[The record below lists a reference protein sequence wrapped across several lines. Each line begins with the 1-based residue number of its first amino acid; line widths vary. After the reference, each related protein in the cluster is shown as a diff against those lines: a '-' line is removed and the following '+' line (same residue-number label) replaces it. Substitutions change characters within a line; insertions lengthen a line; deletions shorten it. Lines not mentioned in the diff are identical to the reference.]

1 MSEANQILDD
11 LYRLTKSLPQNPI
24 AKLDEVN
31 TVLHILATKKEIEE
45 ATDDKLRDDYQWLLN
60 ELEVHYQELS
70 RKSLTR
76 LSYENYKDSFN
87 TQR

>member
-11 LYRLTKSLPQNPI
+11 LYRLTKSLPQSPM
-24 AKLDEVN
+24 AKLDEAN

-45 ATDDKLRDDYQWLLN
+45 ATDDKLKKDYQWLLH

-76 LSYENYKDSFN
+76 LSYEDYA
-87 TQR
+87 TQFKKGR